1 MNVRA
6 PCPFAQSIAAYMM
19 IPNPGARPKVF
30 VTREQLRDMK
40 LVDAEKRPV
49 ERKGLGENIDT
60 YA

>member
-1 MNVRA
+1 
-6 PCPFAQSIAAYMM
+6 MM

-40 LVDAEKRPV
+40 LVDAEERPV
-49 ERKGLGENIDT
+49 ERKGLGENVDT